1 MMKVFI
7 SHKNTDSL
15 QALLLKTAFE
25 RNHVTSYLDVLD
37 NSINGGG
44 KQLTDHIK
52 ENLNTCTDIIVVMSE
67 ATKES
72 WWVPFEIGMSAQV
85 DMPTASYL
93 KSDVILPSY
102 LSYWPRLRTI
112 SDVDKYVA
120 IHRKTR
126 QAINEQ
132 YGHYNFS
139 ERQAIETRA
148 FYEALKR
155 ELR

>member
-1 MMKVFI
+1 M
-7 SHKNTDSL
+7 
-15 QALLLKTAFE
+15 
-25 RNHVTSYLDVLD
+25 
-37 NSINGGG
+37 
-44 KQLTDHIK
+44 
-52 ENLNTCTDIIVVMSE
+52 
-67 ATKES
+67 
-72 WWVPFEIGMSAQV
+72 

-102 LSYWPRLRTI
+102 LSYWLRLRTI

-120 IHRKTR
+120 IRRKTR
-126 QAINEQ
+126 QAIKE

-155 ELR
+155 ERR